1 MPPRVNQ
8 ARALDQI
15 DDPELLRQ
23 MVREARGEN
32 KVYLRMDPPTLDECE
47 DFEVFKN
54 CLTVWKA
61 GTAYA
66 DHQQAAAVIAGIS
79 DNLKYYKKGLKTDL
93 MRTMTEEEL
102 KNPTMKGVM
111 DFLEQHLAGTKEEA
125 TFNAYV
131 NFMECEMKAGEKYED
146 FVIRFDIGGRT

>member
-1 MPPRVNQ
+1 MEETDCDLVDTEETEQINNQPQPLQVGAQSEDSETDTSRESEDLEENGDNTNNMPT
-8 ARALDQI
+8 RALDEI

-79 DNLKYYKKGLKTDL
+79 DNLKYYKKGLKSKD
-93 MRTMTEEEL
+93 
-102 KNPTMKGVM
+102 
-111 DFLEQHLAGTKEEA
+111 
-125 TFNAYV
+125 
-131 NFMECEMKAGEKYED
+131 
-146 FVIRFDIGGRT
+146 